1 MQIEETVNSKIN
13 LTASL
18 EDKNKRLD
26 IFIKEKLPQHSRTYL
41 TSLIKDG
48 FVQILNQK
56 KIKPSLVLNGN
67 EEIEINFPQP
77 KITEL
82 IPQDIPLNIVY
93 EDKDLLVINK
103 PPGLSVHPGAG
114 RDDNTLVNALLN
126 HCQDLSRIG
135 GKVRPGIVH
144 RLDKDTSGLMLVA
157 KNDSTHLFLSQSLAE
172 RKIERLYLAMAIG
185 KLPQKEGLIQ
195 TYFGRDKKN
204 RLKMA
209 AYPAHFKRENLK
221 TAITKYTI
229 LEDLRGFSLV
239 EVKIF
244 TGRTHQIRVHL
255 AYLGNP
261 IVGDLLYGF
270 SANNKLKLPLNLKE
284 KICGQLLHAY
294 KLSFFHPT
302 LKKTFSFS
310 TPIPALMKEFIREFP
325 RQQK

>member
-1 MQIEETVNSKIN
+1 MQTAETANTKIN
-13 LTASL
+13 LNVDE

-26 IFIKEKLPQHSRTYL
+26 VFIKEKLPQHSRTYL

-48 FVQILNQK
+48 FVKILNQK
-56 KIKPSLVLNGN
+56 RVKPSFILEGN
-67 EEIEINFPQP
+67 EEIEINFPQA
-77 KITEL
+77 KVIDL
-82 IPQDIPLNIVY
+82 IPQDIPINVVY
-93 EDKDLLVINK
+93 EDNDLLVINK
-103 PPGLSVHPGAG
+103 PQGLSVHPGAG
-114 RDDNTLVNALLN
+114 RPDNTLVNALLN
-126 HCQDLSRIG
+126 HCKDLSRIG

-157 KNDSTHLFLSQSLAE
+157 KNDTTHLFLSQDLAE

-185 KLPQKEGLIQ
+185 RLPQKEGLIQ
-195 TYFGRDKKN
+195 TYFGRDKKS

-209 AYPAHFKRENLK
+209 AYPSHFEREHLK
-221 TAITKYTI
+221 TAITKYTV

-261 IVGDLLYGF
+261 VVGDLLYGF
-270 SANNKLKLPLNLKE
+270 SANNKLRLPVDLKE

-310 TPIPALMKEFIREFP
+310 TPIPDLMKKFTREFS
-325 RQQK
+325 R